1 MYFISK
7 TFQLGLRLVNE
18 QRIKWRAKSISLSF
32 KSDADNAEKIQKHP
46 IDLQEELQRLNDIS
60 QYEVA
65 ISMLGLDQP
74 REDDDEDIEFDEVDE
89 YDYLSNKVKN
99 AVREKAKLFNE
110 EGEINEEA
118 FRRLDGAIEL
128 NTILLNFKL
137 DDFIYSGLEKYIEEL
152 NDPSIN
158 PDLLNDF
165 RQIKEELERNSPAL
179 SDMNEFFN
187 ISYAQINLTYR
198 DIQDH
203 YITLIRYANLTVP
216 TENAEFFKNW
226 QDQVNPSKIDK
237 FLFLAKEYFP
247 IFRQNFPD
255 IDANMLKVITREMTA
270 AKKSIVNQAMYGVY
284 HGMEASFVGDD
295 ELIKSKIISTNP
307 ANILTESFKDH
318 YRFISVGF
326 NYKSVLQ
333 TFPMIF
339 PEESE
344 HVMKKDAGLHLKL
357 FNTKGGYI
365 EEKVSNTQTQKQ
377 FIHTSKVDF
386 DIINNYLPDK
396 KYLMSDSINSIKTPY
411 LSGWLHFTCNRPIE
425 KDIDLVYVVDKPYPA
440 TILKIDAK
448 AKLFPNYLK

>member
-1 MYFISK
+1 MI
-7 TFQLGLRLVNE
+7 TFYN
-18 QRIKWRAKSISLSF
+18 
-32 KSDADNAEKIQKHP
+32 
-46 IDLQEELQRLNDIS
+46 
-60 QYEVA
+60 
-65 ISMLGLDQP
+65 
-74 REDDDEDIEFDEVDE
+74 
-89 YDYLSNKVKN
+89 
-99 AVREKAKLFNE
+99 
-110 EGEINEEA
+110 
-118 FRRLDGAIEL
+118 
-128 NTILLNFKL
+128 
-137 DDFIYSGLEKYIEEL
+137 
-152 NDPSIN
+152 
-158 PDLLNDF
+158 
-165 RQIKEELERNSPAL
+165 
-179 SDMNEFFN
+179 
-187 ISYAQINLTYR
+187 
-198 DIQDH
+198 H

-216 TENAEFFKNW
+216 TENAEFFATW

-270 AKKSIVNQAMYGVY
+270 AKKSIVNANMYHVY
-284 HGMEASFVGDD
+284 HGMEASFIGDD
-295 ELIKSKIISTNP
+295 ELIKSKIISTND
-307 ANILTESFKDH
+307 AKILTESFKDH

-333 TFPMIF
+333 TFPLIF

-377 FIHTSKVDF
+377 FIHTRKVDF

-411 LSGWLHFTCNRPIE
+411 LSGWMHFTCNRPIE